1 MSSRKF
7 KVIMD
12 GVMHEIE
19 VEEIGKSSEEKRES
33 GQNEPER
40 IENRISENKVIQ
52 NKQKSAD
59 ISGTGGEAIRSP
71 LQGKV
76 LDVRVQAGKR
86 VKAGDLLFL
95 IEAMKMENEIL
106 ASRDGEIAEICIKQ
120 GDIVA
125 AGDTMAVMK

>member
-40 IENRISENKVIQ
+40 IENRISKNKVIQ

-59 ISGTGGEAIRSP
+59 ISGTGGEAI
-71 LQGKV
+71 
-76 LDVRVQAGKR
+76 
-86 VKAGDLLFL
+86 
-95 IEAMKMENEIL
+95 
-106 ASRDGEIAEICIKQ
+106 
-120 GDIVA
+120 
-125 AGDTMAVMK
+125 